1 MVKFTLRE
9 TFLLSQKKRKGNKKM
24 AQPIFKKKV
33 YPVEI
38 AIFQNQKGYSIS
50 LQKIRK
56 NKETDK
62 YEYENLW
69 FFKDELVKLK
79 EVVEEASHFMEAE
92 ENGNHEISENPQENE
107 IVSSDNS
114 IDSID
119 DEIPF

>member
-1 MVKFTLRE
+1 
-9 TFLLSQKKRKGNKKM
+9 M

-79 EVVEEASHFMEAE
+79 EVIEDASHFMEAE
-92 ENGNHEISENPQENE
+92 ENGNHNISEIPQENNA
-107 IVSSDNS
+107 SSDN

>member
-1 MVKFTLRE
+1 
-9 TFLLSQKKRKGNKKM
+9 M
-24 AQPIFKKKV
+24 AQPIFKKKN

-50 LQKIRK
+50 LQRIHK

-69 FFKDELVKLK
+69 FFKDELAKLK
-79 EVVEEASHFMEAE
+79 EVVEEASYFMEDE
-92 ENGNHEISENPQENE
+92 DNGNHEISENPQEKE
-107 IVSSDNS
+107 SVSSDN
-114 IDSID
+114 INSID

>member
-1 MVKFTLRE
+1 
-9 TFLLSQKKRKGNKKM
+9 M

-62 YEYENLW
+62 YDYENLW
-69 FFKDELVKLK
+69 FFKDELAKLK
-79 EVVEEASHFMEAE
+79 EVIEEASNFMEAE
-92 ENGNHEISENPQENE
+92 DNENHDISENPQEKKS
-107 IVSSDNS
+107 VSSNN
-114 IDSID
+114 INSID

>member
-1 MVKFTLRE
+1 
-9 TFLLSQKKRKGNKKM
+9 M

-69 FFKDELVKLK
+69 FFKDELAKLK
-79 EVVEEASHFMEAE
+79 EVIEEASHFMEAE
-92 ENGNHEISENPQENE
+92 ENGNHEVSENPQENE
-107 IVSSDNS
+107 FVSSDNN

>member
-1 MVKFTLRE
+1 MT
-9 TFLLSQKKRKGNKKM
+9 
-24 AQPIFKKKV
+24 QPIFKKKV

-56 NKETDK
+56 NKETGK
-62 YEYENLW
+62 YEYENLC

-79 EVVEEASHFMEAE
+79 EVIEDASHFMEAE
-92 ENGNHEISENPQENE
+92 ESENHNISENPQEKE
-107 IVSSDNS
+107 SVSSDNN
-114 IDSID
+114 INSID

>member
-1 MVKFTLRE
+1 
-9 TFLLSQKKRKGNKKM
+9 M

-38 AIFQNQKGYSIS
+38 AIFQDQKGYSIS

-62 YEYENLW
+62 YEYKNLW

-79 EVVEEASHFMEAE
+79 EVVEEASNFMEAE
-92 ENGNHEISENPQENE
+92 ESGNHNISKNSQENNF
-107 IVSSDNS
+107 ISSDNNN